1 MDRQLTE
8 RMIGAALLLG
18 ALVVVVP
25 MILDGSGQPARMVA
39 KPDREPI
46 DLRTHTIHLDGA
58 ERAPPVPRARVAADA
73 GPVAADRPAPGSTVL
88 TPPDPPAVEPGD
100 DTTQRPAGEA
110 SAPPVAASSSK
121 SKPAPAPASSPAST
135 STSTAAPAVAAAPA
149 PAPPPARTEPASGAW
164 YVQLGSFSSRDNAKR
179 LAADLERKGFKAT
192 ISPLTASGGKTLYR
206 VRTGGF
212 KTREE
217 AAQLASRLA
226 GAGFPGGQVAQ

>member
-25 MILDGSGQPARMVA
+25 MILDGGGQPARMVA

-58 ERAPPVPRARVAADA
+58 ERAPPVPRARVVPD
-73 GPVAADRPAPGSTVL
+73 PVAADPSPPGGTAL
-88 TPPDPPAVEPGD
+88 TPVPPPAEEPAD
-100 DTTQRPAGEA
+100 DTTPPAEGKTPA
-110 SAPPVAASSSK
+110 SPAAASGSQST
-121 SKPAPAPASSPAST
+121 PAPAPASTPAPA
-135 STSTAAPAVAAAPA
+135 AAPAVKATPA
-149 PAPPPARTEPASGAW
+149 PAPPPAAARTEPAPGAW

-179 LAADLERKGFKAT
+179 LAADLEKKGFNAT
-192 ISPLTASGGKTLYR
+192 ISPLTTGGGKTLYR

-217 AAQLASRLA
+217 AAQLVRRL
-226 GAGFPGGQVAQ
+226 GSAGFPGGQVAQ